1 MGVFF
6 VANMLKIA
14 ILGLITKDINMR
26 KNKKQYAK
34 PIKVSDIK
42 NYCNPEK
49 GYAGYNIEVIFKDN
63 TNIPYPNYVGDYH
76 CITDLNG
83 TSTVVYFF
91 PFVGYGIINWGK
103 LAAKHWANKMRR
115 QINPGDLEPLYELS
129 DEKNMEF
136 VCRETNQKCDVATT
150 HFQNFKKFID
160 DCAESKSPR
169 TISTQEINCCV
180 GKNCPVWQ
188 NYIAK
193 LKQKIK

>member
-1 MGVFF
+1 MG
-6 VANMLKIA
+6 
-14 ILGLITKDINMR
+14 

-34 PIKVSDIK
+34 PIKVSDIRPYQRDGLPVYEVTVIF
-42 NYCNPEK
+42 NNNI
-49 GYAGYNIEVIFKDN
+49 YNIPSPWYLDLENVHIYQDPN
-63 TNIPYPNYVGDYH
+63 TPSAKVEY
-76 CITDLNG
+76 
-83 TSTVVYFF
+83 SF
-91 PFVGYGIINWGK
+91 PFMGHGIISGWM
-103 LAAKHWANKMRR
+103 AKHWANKMRR

-136 VCRETNQKCDVATT
+136 VCRETNKKCDVATT

-169 TISTQEINCCV
+169 IISTKEINCCV